1 MFCMSFAEIMGAA
14 TRANKHTGYIT
25 RAALRRMLALTKQ
38 AEHAE
43 HAQHAEHTQHAQ
55 PAARFAA
62 LAADLVRHRRRV
74 RTEQSH
80 CAAFERMRCNWTLFE
95 RGFTRRAQTRDLI
108 FHNVYDVK
116 SDSSDDSE

>member
-1 MFCMSFAEIMGAA
+1 MFCISFAEIMGSAK
-14 TRANKHTGYIT
+14 RANKHTAYIT
-25 RAALRRMLALTKQ
+25 RAALRRMLSLPKQ
-38 AEHAE
+38 AEHAK
-43 HAQHAEHTQHAQ
+43 HAEPAE

-74 RTEQSH
+74 RKEQSH
-80 CAAFERMRCNWTLFE
+80 CAAFERTRCNWTLFE

-116 SDSSDDSE
+116 SDSSGNSE

>member
-25 RAALRRMLALTKQ
+25 RAALRRMLPLTKQ
-38 AEHAE
+38 
-43 HAQHAEHTQHAQ
+43 AQHAEHAEQTKHAQ

-74 RTEQSH
+74 RKEQSH

-95 RGFTRRAQTRDLI
+95 RGFTRRAQNHDLI

-116 SDSSDDSE
+116 SDSSGDSE

>member
-1 MFCMSFAEIMGAA
+1 
-14 TRANKHTGYIT
+14 
-25 RAALRRMLALTKQ
+25 MLPLTKQ

-43 HAQHAEHTQHAQ
+43 QAKHAEHAQHAQHAQHAE

-74 RTEQSH
+74 RKEQSH

-116 SDSSDDSE
+116 SDSSGDSE